1 MEMIKISY
9 CSLLLVASLFVQIGY
24 ADEETDTIYMYKNDN
39 GVPEFTDEV
48 KPNQQPDAQRELQ
61 NMTPEQEAASKAKLD
76 QIVADDKEL
85 DARVAEQNKL
95 DAERNAQRQQAK
107 QEKQDN
113 QKQDVTEDESYYY
126 NNRNVYNNPNRPI
139 SRPINRPARPIARP
153 R

>member
-1 MEMIKISY
+1 MEMIKTSY
-9 CSLLLVASLFVQIGY
+9 CLLLVASLFVQIGY

-95 DAERNAQRQQAK
+95 DSERNAQRQQAK